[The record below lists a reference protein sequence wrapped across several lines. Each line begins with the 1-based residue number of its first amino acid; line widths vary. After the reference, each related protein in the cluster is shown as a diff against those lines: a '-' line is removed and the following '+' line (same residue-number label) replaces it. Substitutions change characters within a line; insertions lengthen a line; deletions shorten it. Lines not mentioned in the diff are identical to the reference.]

1 MVYTAARR
9 ASRDV
14 APSGMLKERLF
25 GGTWFGRTV
34 FETFG
39 LVPLMRDDG
48 VPDLQIRLAGL
59 SVRIKTRCAPRSTCA
74 PA

>member
-1 MVYTAARR
+1 MALF
-9 ASRDV
+9 
-14 APSGMLKERLF
+14 SGMLKERLF

-39 LVPLMRDDG
+39 FVPLMRDDG
-48 VPDLQIRLAGL
+48 VPDLQIHALPWAIRP
-59 SVRIKTRCAPRSTCA
+59 RIKTPRCAPRSTCA